1 MVNSAPRPNRRFVLA
16 LLLTL
21 ISATLALPS
30 PAQTG
35 DSTATQWWPEKVAQ
49 SLFQAGT
56 NRMELTRALQ
66 DVASGQR
73 DGLQFLLENMPHQDL
88 QSLPA
93 SFLLENLALA
103 YEAREKAPWGK
114 EISNELFFNYILP
127 YANINEQRES
137 WRKTLHEK
145 CAPLVQ
151 DCKSPGEAAQRL
163 NEKLFP
169 LVNVKYST
177 KRKKADQSPSESMES
192 GLASCTGLSIL
203 LIDACRSVGVPARLA
218 GIPNWIDNRGNHTWV
233 EVWDQGWHFTGAAEP
248 DSKGLDH
255 AWFQADAALAVKDSK
270 EHAIY
275 ATSFK
280 KTDLPFPL
288 VWAPELDYVSAVNV
302 TDNYTSNSQPAN
314 AGKTRLMIKV
324 MDRPAGQRVAAKVSV
339 YDPADAKIKFEGTSK
354 DERADSNDMLSFEL
368 PRGHTCKIEA
378 RLGHVTVNRDFKCGT
393 NAQEVVVIYLT
404 ESPAGLTSQS
414 KPLKPSE
421 ERKLKQALT
430 SFFSAS
436 AEQQAKWKFDRR
448 WDALLQ
454 KNEPGVRQA
463 AWEVYRTAPIHE
475 ALKND
480 YQERQVRFQN
490 YTSPYTVKLVGLKP
504 QNGWPLFIAMH
515 GGGGTAKEVNDSQW
529 QIMQRYYHDQPT
541 VGGYIYVALRAP
553 NDTWNG
559 FYDDYVYPLVDNLIR
574 QFRLLGEVDPNKVF
588 IMGYSHGG
596 YGAFAI
602 GPKMPDHFAAIHAS
616 AAAPTDGE
624 TSAKTLRTTP
634 FAYMIGEN
642 DTAYDRIKRCR
653 AFDEIIQK
661 LRGGR
666 TDIYP
671 VTMEYQAGFGHGG
684 LPDKEKIKDMYPAVR
699 NPVPAE
705 LTWEITDSVIRN
717 FFWLKV
723 PKPAKKQEID
733 ATCRNNRIAV
743 NSPNVS
749 AATVLLDGRLV
760 DFKKPVIIE
769 VNGRS
774 STHKLQPSLTTLCQT
789 LLERGDPDL
798 AFTAKVNLDF

>member
-1 MVNSAPRPNRRFVLA
+1 MANSAPHPTR
-16 LLLTL
+16 LLLIAVIVALTCAAVAP
-21 ISATLALPS
+21 SA

-35 DSTATQWWPEKVAQ
+35 DASATQWWSAKVAQ
-49 SLFQAGT
+49 SLSQAGT
-56 NRMELTRALQ
+56 NRAELDRALQ
-66 DVASGQR
+66 EVPSSQR
-73 DGLQFLLENMPHQDL
+73 EGLQFLLENMPHQDL
-88 QSLPA
+88 QSLSA

-103 YEAREKAPWGK
+103 YEAREKEPWGK
-114 EISNELFFNYILP
+114 DISNEIFFNDILP
-127 YANINEQRES
+127 YANINEQREG
-137 WRKTLHEK
+137 WRKTLREK
-145 CAPLVQ
+145 CASLVK
-151 DCKSPGEAAQRL
+151 DCKTPGEAAQRL

-233 EVWDQGWHFTGAAEP
+233 EVWDNGWHFTGAAEP
-248 DSKGLDH
+248 DAKGLDH
-255 AWFQADAALAVKDSK
+255 TWFQADAALAVKDSK

-302 TDNYTSNSQPAN
+302 TDNYTAKSQPAN
-314 AGKTRLMIKV
+314 SGKTRVMIKV
-324 MDRPAGQRVAAKVSV
+324 MDRPAGQRIAAKVRV
-339 YDPADAKIKFEGTSK
+339 YDLVDAKIKFEGTSK

-368 PRGHTCKIEA
+368 PRGHACKIEA
-378 RLGHVTVNRDFKCGT
+378 WSGKAKVNRDFPGGT
-393 NAQEVVVIYLT
+393 NAQEVVVIYLS
-404 ESPAGLTSQS
+404 ESANGLTRKALSD
-414 KPLKPSE
+414 SE
-421 ERKLKQALT
+421 ERKLKLALT
-430 SFFSAS
+430 SYFNAS
-436 AEQQAKWKFDRR
+436 AEQQAHWKFDRR
-448 WDALLQ
+448 WDALLE
-454 KNEPGVRQA
+454 KNEAAVRQA
-463 AWEVYRTAPIHE
+463 AWEVYRDAPIHK
-475 ALKND
+475 ALRKD
-480 YQERQVRFQN
+480 FQERQVSFQN
-490 YTSPYTVKLVGLKP
+490 YFSAYTVKKVGLKP

-529 QIMQRYYHDQPT
+529 QIMQRYYHDQPA

-574 QFRLLGEVDPNKVF
+574 QFRLFGEVDPNKVF

-616 AAAPTDGE
+616 AGAPTDGE
-624 TSAKTLRTTP
+624 TSAKTLRTTQ

-653 AFDEIIQK
+653 TFDETIQK
-661 LRGGR
+661 LRGNR

-705 LTWEITDSVIRN
+705 LTWEMTDGVISN
-717 FFWLKV
+717 FFWLEV
-723 PKPAKKQEID
+723 SKPAKKCEID
-733 ATCRNNRIAV
+733 ATCRDNHVVV

-749 AATVLLDGRLV
+749 AASVLLDGRLV

-774 STHKLQPSLTTLCQT
+774 STRELRPSLATLCQT
-789 LLERGDPDL
+789 LLERGDPGL
-798 AFTAKVNLDF
+798 AFTTKVNLDF